1 MLNLATNLDR
11 PEHPSGRL
19 YDGAGVMVVL
29 RGRQRACCE
38 PLAVRRTRSGVA
50 GGCRVD
56 SARVV
61 RCTAVA
67 EVVAV
72 VGLLS
77 EIQSTILR
85 QFGCICQVRISHTP

>member
-19 YDGAGVMVVL
+19 YDGAGVMAVL

-50 GGCRVD
+50 GGFRVD
-56 SARVV
+56 SACRAMHCSGGGGG
-61 RCTAVA
+61 RR
-67 EVVAV
+67 
-72 VGLLS
+72 GSSL
-77 EIQSTILR
+77 
-85 QFGCICQVRISHTP
+85 